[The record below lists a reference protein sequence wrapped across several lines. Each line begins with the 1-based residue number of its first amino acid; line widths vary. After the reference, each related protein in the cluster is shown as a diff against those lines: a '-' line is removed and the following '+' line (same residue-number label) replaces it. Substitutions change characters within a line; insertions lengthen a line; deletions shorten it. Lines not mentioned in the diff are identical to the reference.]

1 MIRGAP
7 DVRKRRPPAEPRIE
21 RAGKWLHEAHLRRER
36 FAPLPDALAPRSV
49 PDAYAVQAEYV
60 GLRAVQLGSVA
71 GYKIAL
77 TTAAMRAMAGIPD
90 PVAGDLLEQSLRR
103 SPARVRAADY
113 MRLLVEFEIA
123 VELGED
129 LPAVHAP
136 YTRERVAQ
144 AVAAVMPALELADD
158 READLALLRAHP
170 LMLIADNAWNEGAVL
185 GAPVRDW
192 QRIDLAALRGVAR
205 INGVAVGEGA
215 GADVMGHPLEALA
228 WVANNLASRGL
239 GLWRSDV
246 VITGSLVTSKMP
258 KPGDHV
264 RFELGAL
271 GAVELSI
278 D

>member
-1 MIRGAP
+1 
-7 DVRKRRPPAEPRIE
+7 VRKRRPSSEPRIE
-21 RAGKWLHEAHLRRER
+21 RAAKWLHEAHQRRER
-36 FAPLPDALAPRSV
+36 FAPLPEELTPRSV
-49 PDAYAVQAEYV
+49 GDAYAVQAEYV
-60 GLRAVQLGSVA
+60 GLRAVQLGSVV

-77 TTAAMRAMAGIPD
+77 TTPAMRAMVGIPD
-90 PVAGDLLEQSLRR
+90 PVAGDLLEQTVRR

-113 MRLLVEFEIA
+113 ARLLVEFEIA

-144 AVAAVMPALELADD
+144 AIAAVMPALELVDD

-170 LMLIADNAWNEGAVL
+170 LMLIAANAWNEGAVL
-185 GAPVRDW
+185 GAPVHDW
-192 QRIDLAALRGVAR
+192 RRIDLAAVRGVAR
-205 INGVAVGEGA
+205 INGVAVGEGV

-264 RFELGAL
+264 RFELGEL
-271 GAVELSI
+271 GAVELNV